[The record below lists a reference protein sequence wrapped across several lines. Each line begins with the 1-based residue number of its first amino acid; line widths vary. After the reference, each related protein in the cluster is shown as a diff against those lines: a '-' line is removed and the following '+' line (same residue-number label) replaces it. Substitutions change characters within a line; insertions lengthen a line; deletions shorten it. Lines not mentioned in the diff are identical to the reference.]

1 MKGKIRGKDITGNV
15 YGRLTAIELS
25 YRDKKSNSFWL
36 CKCEC
41 GNDTTVRIGDL
52 GSGNTTS
59 CGCYR
64 EEQSNKALIER
75 STTHGETGT
84 RLYNIWH
91 GMKQRS
97 NYKKN
102 ISYKHYGGK
111 GIKVCK
117 AWEEDYVKFRDWAM
131 SNGYESHLTI
141 DRIDNAGNYEP
152 SNCRWATVKEQSNN
166 KSTNKN
172 LKYNGQSKTVS
183 EWAKEFSMNNSTLSM
198 RLEAGWGVKKSLKT
212 PVRNYEYAT

>member
-1 MKGKIRGKDITGNV
+1 MSRGRDITGNV

-25 YRDKKSNSFWL
+25 YRDEKSISYWL

-41 GNDTTVRIGDL
+41 GNETTVRIGDL

-75 STTHGETGT
+75 STTHGEHGS
-84 RLYNIWH
+84 RLYNIWR
-91 GMKQRS
+91 GMKQRC
-97 NYKKN
+97 NYKKQ
-102 ISYKHYGGK
+102 IGYEKYGGR

-117 AWEEDYVKFRDWAM
+117 EWEEDFVQFRDWAY
-131 SNGYESHLTI
+131 SNGYSDELTI
-141 DRIDNAGNYEP
+141 DRIDNDGDYEP
-152 SNCRWATVKEQSNN
+152 SNCRWVTVKEQSNN
-166 KSTNKN
+166 RSTNRN
-172 LKYNGQSKTVS
+172 LEYNREIKTLS
-183 EWAKEFSMNNSTLSM
+183 EWADFVGMKNSTLYM
-198 RLEAGWGVKKSLKT
+198 RLNAGWSVKKALET